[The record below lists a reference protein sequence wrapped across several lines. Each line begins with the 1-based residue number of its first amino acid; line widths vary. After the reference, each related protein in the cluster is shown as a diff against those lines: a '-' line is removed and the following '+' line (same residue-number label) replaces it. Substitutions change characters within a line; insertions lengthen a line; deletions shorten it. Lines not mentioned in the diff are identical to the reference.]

1 MRTVPPTKAETER
14 LRACFIVLIR
24 VFHVN
29 ERAAPAAEGQIKYS
43 PYDFQSL
50 EFIARQPGCMAT
62 ALASH
67 LVVSPTTATSIIDRL
82 VARGLVQRQ
91 RPEKN
96 RRSIS
101 LSLTAAGRTLHQ
113 AIIRQGLKNMAVML
127 EPLSP
132 TERGEFL
139 RQMGKIV
146 DRVRRLEEDA
156 V

>member
-1 MRTVPPTKAETER
+1 MRKVPPAIAETEL
-14 LRACFIVLIR
+14 LRASFIVLIR

-29 ERAAPAAEGQIKYS
+29 ERTAPAADGQTKYS

-50 EFIARQPGCMAT
+50 EFVAHQPGCMAT
-62 ALASH
+62 ALASY
-67 LVVSPTTATSIIDRL
+67 LAVSPTTATSIINRL

-113 AIIRQGLKNMAVML
+113 AIVRQGLKNMAVML

-146 DRVRRLEEDA
+146 DRVRRLEKDG